1 MSYNPLDFVRTQ
13 LANGVNRMFIFGEN
27 EAAHDEQN
35 QSPHSAPSTDRRP
48 RELSGRLDDR
58 PSTRLNPRAAAYQ
71 PNQRDQKFRL
81 SGMNDLA
88 LLMND
93 GHHSTVHEGT
103 TTNFSYPHVSSV
115 ILFEVAEN
123 ESSSHGVQ
131 EVRYLPLI
139 TVGPQIGH
147 RSGSGSGAFLS
158 ANNIPNSYTPF
169 TYNEDPQQGQTPVAP
184 TLTSFD
190 RPLDILPST
199 KRYIDD
205 VRTSRMLDG
214 SPTTVPQADTNIFAD
229 NRASSNGD
237 HVPGTCRRWPAGDI
251 PVELFD
257 MITKTLSQRDIRNM
271 RLVCKEFEAKTSPS
285 LFKEVVVPF
294 TAELYD
300 MIEDDVSARLSNAS
314 KRRGDRSTSDRN
326 GRHAGFSSLSGAPD
340 SYLENEDG
348 MYSRKPNDDAPRHG
362 LRVFQGF
369 GPHMNKF
376 GIRFEVSE
384 ADLSMAQAKK
394 TNYRHVEAYHG
405 GYQWPPPGY
414 ARFGRLA
421 AIEKT
426 ADETPRMTAALA
438 TLVNVR
444 EIGLSLDSGLGF
456 LGGPD
461 RSHHDTIFERPAP
474 VFEEAKTK
482 QRSSSDGIEG
492 LWSCL
497 RQSHSSFGSGT
508 QLGQEKLVTCV
519 FTPECKGAGQLPTVV
534 STEYDDTSMWPTV
547 RADAVF
553 SGVRM
558 DAPVKGILYTTSAE
572 THTVSGRQ
580 GRNLPAV
587 SPASLT
593 DQQNQ
598 WIMEMGWAQSAFLDT
613 YILALSDNPQIFH
626 QVTKI
631 SISKISSGLL
641 SKLDRDAFWSALPNV
656 KDVTL
661 LVSPD
666 WRTVCKDE
674 AGCAVTLQ
682 STPSLAV
689 DIFFAVVHRMALLD
703 DIKKLR
709 IGYTDGGENAKGMF
723 GRNTNLMPAPIT
735 MLDQVMNLNPDVS
748 CLDHIEDVTLVNC
761 WISPHAL
768 LNLADTKSFAAITG
782 KTLTFDSVSLSANT
796 RPENDFTAIDF
807 AMGIGRTLRLREGC
821 WPSIVYELNRHA
833 QSLRLETESVQP
845 FMDTSLP
852 GRDTE
857 PAPAPCKKITF
868 NSCGYVFLPNL
879 VPGFD
884 QSALGYAGMP
894 MPQLDPDHHSLA
906 FSADCFRRRAE
917 QLRPHMQS
925 SKDDFL
931 GRIMTWMNPDEIAVL
946 RSWQMRVGPL
956 AGEGED
962 AEYDALP
969 KRGTARF
976 WGHVQTAEGE
986 SASEGLGSG

>member
-27 EAAHDEQN
+27 DAAHDEQN
-35 QSPHSAPSTDRRP
+35 PSPDSNLATDRRP
-48 RELSGRLDDR
+48 RELSGRLADR

-71 PNQRDQKFRL
+71 PHQRDQKYRL
-81 SGMNDLA
+81 NGMEDLA

-93 GHHSTVHEGT
+93 GHHSTVHEGIMT
-103 TTNFSYPHVSSV
+103 TFSYPHVTSA
-115 ILFEVAEN
+115 ILFEMTKN
-123 ESSSHGVQ
+123 ETSSLGVQ

-139 TVGPQIGH
+139 NVGPQIGR
-147 RSGSGSGAFLS
+147 RSGTGTGSGVFLS
-158 ANNIPNSYTPF
+158 ANDVPASYTGSEW
-169 TYNEDPQQGQTPVAP
+169 NDDLPQRQAPVTS
-184 TLTSFD
+184 TLISSD

-199 KRYIDD
+199 KRYIDGI
-205 VRTSRMLDG
+205 RTSLMLDG
-214 SPTTVPQADTNIFAD
+214 SSTTVPQADTNSFAD
-229 NRASSNGD
+229 HRASPNGN
-237 HVPGTCRRWPAGDI
+237 HSPRTCRRWPAGDI

-257 MITKTLSQRDIRNM
+257 MITKTLSHRDIRNM

-300 MIEDDVSARLSNAS
+300 MIEDDVSARLCNAS
-314 KRRGDRSTSDRN
+314 KRRGDRSTSSRN
-326 GRHAGFSSLSGAPD
+326 GKNVGFSSLPGAPD

-348 MYSRKPNDDAPRHG
+348 MYSRKPNDNAPRHG

-394 TNYRHVEAYHG
+394 TNYRLVEAYHG

-414 ARFGRLA
+414 TRFGRLA
-421 AIEKT
+421 AIEKI

-461 RSHHDTIFERPAP
+461 RSHHDTIFEKPAP
-474 VFEEAKTK
+474 VFEEAKIK
-482 QRSSSDGIEG
+482 ERSSSDGMDG
-492 LWSCL
+492 FWTCL

-508 QLGQEKLVTCV
+508 QLGQERLVTCV
-519 FTPECKGAGQLPTVV
+519 LTPECKGAGQLPTVF

-553 SGVRM
+553 SGVSM
-558 DAPVKGILYTTSAE
+558 DAPIKGILYTTSAE
-572 THTVSGRQ
+572 THTTPGRQ

-682 STPSLAV
+682 SAPSLAV
-689 DIFFAVVHRMALLD
+689 DTFFAVVHRMALLD

-709 IGYTDGGENAKGMF
+709 IGYADGGENAKGIF

-735 MLDQVMNLNPDVS
+735 LLDQVMSPNPDVS
-748 CLDHIEDVTLVNC
+748 CLDHIEDVTLTNC

-768 LNLADTKSFAAITG
+768 LNLTATQSFAAITG
-782 KTLTFDSVSLSANT
+782 KTLTLDSVSLSANT
-796 RPENDFTAIDF
+796 RPENDFTTNDF
-807 AMGIGRTLRLREGC
+807 PMGTGRFLRLREGC
-821 WPSIVYELNRHA
+821 WPSIVYELDQRT
-833 QSLRLETESVQP
+833 QPFRGDTELVNP
-845 FMDTSLP
+845 FMDTAPS
-852 GRDTE
+852 GQGKE
-857 PAPAPCKKITF
+857 PAPAPYKKITF

-884 QSALGYAGMP
+884 QSALGYAGMA

-906 FSADCFRRRAE
+906 FAGDWFRRRAE

-946 RSWQMRVGPL
+946 RSWQMRVGP
-956 AGEGED
+956 APGEGED

-976 WGHVQTAEGE
+976 WGHVQTE
-986 SASEGLGSG
+986 STSEVLGSA